1 MKKTNLAKAIA
12 IAVTSTALS
21 FGVVST
27 ASAHVMYN
35 TGAFAA
41 TDGWTKEDG
50 RNNTGAVI
58 PWKGTPGGV
67 RPFGFEGLQAVNWA
81 ATLHTGTST
90 VEVSQADS
98 IADYGFAADL
108 DTANGS
114 WGAWQVDP
122 ATPTFTRGWAH
133 NTDYGLVKSLVDT
146 TIQVNVSKVNSADNI
161 NNFGITVFTG
171 MDDGTAGFSHHSAWN
186 AGYISGLNEGPAQID
201 NPHGTSGLTYLTHG
215 DQSTVTFQAVADQV
229 YSIYLG
235 GNDIG
240 GDIFGTPY
248 GYKAEISAVP
258 VPAAVW
264 LFGTGLFGLA
274 GLGRRKLKDT

>member
-1 MKKTNLAKAIA
+1 MKKINLAKAIA
-12 IAVTSTALS
+12 IAVTGTSLS
-21 FGVVST
+21 FGMVST
-27 ASAHVMYN
+27 VSAHVMYN
-35 TGAFAA
+35 TGAFSEY
-41 TDGWTKEDG
+41 DGWTKEDG
-50 RNNTGAVI
+50 RLNTGAVI
-58 PWKGTPGGV
+58 PWAGTPGAA
-67 RPFGFEGLQAVNWA
+67 RPFGYVGLQPLNWA
-81 ATLHTGTST
+81 ATLHTAGSS

-108 DTANGS
+108 DTANGA
-114 WGAWQVDP
+114 WGSRQVDP
-122 ATPTFTRGWAH
+122 ANPSFSRGRADY
-133 NTDYGLVKSLVDT
+133 TDYGLVKSLVDT

-171 MDDGTAGFSHHSAWN
+171 MDNGTASYNRHAFWN
-186 AGYISGLNEGPAQID
+186 TGYISGLNEEPAQLD

-215 DQSTVTFQAVADQV
+215 DQSTVTFQAMADQV

-240 GDIFGTPY
+240 GDILGTPY
-248 GYKAEISAVP
+248 GYKVEISAVP

-274 GLGRRKLKDT
+274 GLGRRKLKDA